1 MNSGRRVQP
10 DQLCGPAGWTLTSI
24 AGFSGTTSRLLERS
38 LSVQQAARGGPGGGG
53 ARGSQ
58 RQQRRAPTTLAGG
71 LSQGLLGLY
80 SGVSSGV
87 TGIVSAPL
95 QGLRAIGSSDVSHCL
110 CCGITF

>member
-1 MNSGRRVQP
+1 M
-10 DQLCGPAGWTLTSI
+10 
-24 AGFSGTTSRLLERS
+24 
-38 LSVQQAARGGPGGGG
+38 QQAARRGDGGSKAHG
-53 ARGSQ
+53 Q

-95 QGLRAIGSSDVSHCL
+95 QGFCACNQCSASCAKLLLTRILTQEVLDAVVGSPIGSS
-110 CCGITF
+110 